1 MQEFGGARFV
11 IIRPGLASV
20 TIELCRVVVQ
30 KEFKVG
36 VGEVKRTNFVLNA
49 QQPNQHIIIIIIQL
63 RKLWNKCWQG
73 INFV

>member
-49 QQPNQHIIIIIIQL
+49 QQPNQHHNNNNNSIKKTL
-63 RKLWNKCWQG
+63 E
-73 INFV
+73 